1 LSRLDTSIVDKC
13 IEACKQVVDETVE
26 FFREVY
32 NYRARG
38 WRSKWILEGVR
49 GRVLDIGAGRG
60 HYARDLLVNSRVESL
75 VLVDLLYGL
84 VEPIVEK
91 ERLILVSSDM
101 LSLPFKDSSFDTIIM
116 FASLHHIPYRECRLT
131 VLSNAV
137 RILRPGGILLV
148 TVWSPDTPTR
158 YSREYADGFIVESE
172 RGRRFYYFYDI
183 VELAR
188 DIEDSGLQVL
198 DAEYFIENPE
208 KPRVTRNIFA
218 VAVKP

>member
-1 LSRLDTSIVDKC
+1 LSQLDTSIADKC

-60 HYARDLLVNSRVESL
+60 HYARDLLVDSRVESI

-91 ERLILVSSDM
+91 ERLILVNGDM

-183 VELAR
+183 VELTR

-198 DAEYFIENPE
+198 DAEYFTENPE
-208 KPRVTRNIFA
+208 KPRITRNIFVA
-218 VAVKP
+218 AVKP